1 MSLLLQMEHSLFR
14 LMIVDGIR
22 MPLVGLPVGC
32 NVGWGHE
39 GACPPHNIVP
49 TPTKAAEGATRWQRG
64 KAKQYPTAVWRCGA
78 DGKLERIA
86 MSIIWKE
93 YKKLTCDIFA
103 LTFGHQ
109 NVPPMAQ
116 QMSKNR
122 QRLNYKQSSMSSRRF
137 GDMALI
143 SLTLDKTIPTR

>member
-1 MSLLLQMEHSLFR
+1 MSLLLQREHSLFR
-14 LMIVDGIR
+14 LMIVDDNR
-22 MPLVGLPVGC
+22 MPLVGLPVGRP
-32 NVGWGHE
+32 VGQVHE
-39 GACPPHNIVP
+39 GACPPHNIAP
-49 TPTKAAEGATRWQRG
+49 TSTKAPEGATRQQRG
-64 KAKQYPTAVWRCGA
+64 KAKQYPTAIWRHGA

-86 MSIIWKE
+86 MSIIQKE

-122 QRLNYKQSSMSSRRF
+122 QPLNYKQFSMSFRR
-137 GDMALI
+137 LVI
-143 SLTLDKTIPTR
+143 WP